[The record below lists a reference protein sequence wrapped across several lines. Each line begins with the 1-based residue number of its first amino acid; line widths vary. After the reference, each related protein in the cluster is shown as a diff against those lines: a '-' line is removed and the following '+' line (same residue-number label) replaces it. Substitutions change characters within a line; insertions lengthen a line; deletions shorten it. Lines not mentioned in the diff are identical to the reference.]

1 MTIYVN
7 FLKVYQKKRTPYKN
21 LDLSKIGKHI
31 LWLQTLTD
39 ISQYPTKDLAL
50 NIKANYYKWRNIKSC
65 PKWPQL
71 KILKES
77 ICKEVWDFKPVV

>member
-1 MTIYVN
+1 MQLTKVDDYLRE
-7 FLKVYQKKRTPYKN
+7 FLEGVSKKKRTPYKN
-21 LDLSKIGKHI
+21 LDLPKIGKHI

-65 PKWPQL
+65 PK
-71 KILKES
+71 
-77 ICKEVWDFKPVV
+77 